1 MKRVYGV
8 AAALAVV
15 IGTSAAMALDAPA
28 AIKERQQFYKEDIGK
43 QMKGI
48 VDELKSSSPNIATI
62 KTNAANLD
70 TAAPKIPSLFP
81 AGTGPEAGVKT
92 GAKAE
97 IWQKPDE
104 FKKDAADF
112 AAAAHALN
120 VAAQSGDVSAVGAA
134 AQKVGDTCKTCHQ
147 TFREKEH

>member
-1 MKRVYGV
+1 MKRVYGL

-15 IGTSAAMALDAPA
+15 IGSGAAFALDAPA
-28 AIKERQQFYKEDIGK
+28 AIKERQEFYKDIGK
-43 QMKGI
+43 SMKGI
-48 VDELKSSSPNIATI
+48 GEELKSSSPNVADIQ
-62 KTNAANLD
+62 KLAANID
-70 TAAPKIPSLFP
+70 AAAPKVPSFFP

-112 AAAAHALN
+112 AAAAHVLN
-120 VAAQSGDVSAVGAA
+120 VAAQSGDVAA
-134 AQKVGDTCKTCHQ
+134 IKDAAGKIGEACKACHQ

>member
-1 MKRVYGV
+1 MKRVYGL
-8 AAALAVV
+8 AAMLAVV
-15 IGTSAAMALDAPA
+15 IGSGAALALDAPA
-28 AIKERQQFYKEDIGK
+28 AIKERQDFYKDIGK
-43 QMKGI
+43 SMKGLGE
-48 VDELKSSSPNIATI
+48 ELKSSSPNIADI
-62 KTNAANLD
+62 QKYSAALD
-70 TAAPKIPSLFP
+70 VAAPKVPSFFP

-112 AAAAHALN
+112 ATAAHALN
-120 VAAQSGDVSAVGAA
+120 VAAQAGDVGAVKDAA
-134 AQKVGDTCKTCHQ
+134 GKLGEACKACHQ

>member
-1 MKRVYGV
+1 MKRVYGL
-8 AAALAVV
+8 AAVLAVV
-15 IGTSAAMALDAPA
+15 IGSGAALALDAPA
-28 AIKERQQFYKEDIGK
+28 AIKERQDFYKDIGK
-43 QMKGI
+43 SMKGLGE
-48 VDELKSSSPNIATI
+48 ELKSSSPNVADV
-62 KTNAANLD
+62 KKFAANID
-70 TAAPKIPSLFP
+70 AAAPKVPSFFP

-112 AAAAHALN
+112 ATAAHALN
-120 VAAQSGDVSAVGAA
+120 VAAQSGDVAA
-134 AQKVGDTCKTCHQ
+134 IKDATGKLGEACKACHQ

>member
-1 MKRVYGV
+1 V

-15 IGTSAAMALDAPA
+15 IASGTALALDVPG
-28 AIKERQQFYKEDIGK
+28 AIKERQDVYKEIGK
-43 QMKGI
+43 SMKGI
-48 VDELKSSSPNIATI
+48 GEELKSSSPTVAEIKKFAATI
-62 KTNAANLD
+62 DTDAA
-70 TAAPKIPSLFP
+70 KVPSLFP

-92 GAKAE
+92 GAKAD

-120 VAAQSGDVSAVGAA
+120 VAAQSGDVAAVKEAA
-134 AQKVGDTCKTCHQ
+134 GKTAETCKACHQ

>member
-1 MKRVYGV
+1 MKRVYGL
-8 AAALAVV
+8 AAVLAVV
-15 IGTSAAMALDAPA
+15 IASGAAFALDAPA
-28 AIKERQQFYKEDIGK
+28 AIKDRQDFYKDLGK
-43 QMKGI
+43 SMKGLFE
-48 VDELKSSSPNIATI
+48 ELKSSSPNVDEM
-62 KTNAANLD
+62 KKFAANID
-70 TAAPKIPSLFP
+70 TAAPKIPTLFP

-104 FKKDAADF
+104 FKKDAADM

-120 VAAQSGDVSAVGAA
+120 VAAQSGDIAA
-134 AQKVGDTCKTCHQ
+134 IKDAAGKLGETCKGCHQ

>member
-8 AAALAVV
+8 AAVFAVV
-15 IGTSAAMALDAPA
+15 IASGAAIALDAPA
-28 AIKERQQFYKEDIGK
+28 AIKERQEVYKEIGK
-43 QMKGI
+43 SMKGI
-48 VDELKSSSPNIATI
+48 GEELKSSSPNVEAIKKFAATV
-62 KTNAANLD
+62 D
-70 TAAPKIPSLFP
+70 TDSQKIPTLFP
-81 AGTGPEAGVKT
+81 AGTGPESGVKT

-112 AAAAHALN
+112 ATAAHALN
-120 VAAQSGDVSAVGAA
+120 AAAQSGDVAAVKDAA
-134 AQKVGDTCKTCHQ
+134 GKIGEACKACHQ

>member
-1 MKRVYGV
+1 MKRVYGM
-8 AAALAVV
+8 AAVLAVV
-15 IGTSAAMALDAPA
+15 IGTGAAMALDAPA
-28 AIKERQQFYKEDIGK
+28 AIKERQDFYKDIGK
-43 QMKGI
+43 SMKGI
-48 VDELKSSSPNIATI
+48 GEELKSSSPNIADI
-62 KTNAANLD
+62 KKYSAAID
-70 TAAPKIPSLFP
+70 AAAPKVPSFFP

-112 AAAAHALN
+112 ATAAHALN
-120 VAAQSGDVSAVGAA
+120 VAAQSGDVGAVKDAA
-134 AQKVGDTCKTCHQ
+134 GKLGEACKACHQ

>member
-1 MKRVYGV
+1 MKRVYGL

-15 IGTSAAMALDAPA
+15 IGSGAAFALDAPA
-28 AIKERQQFYKEDIGK
+28 AIKERQEVYKEIGK
-43 QMKGI
+43 SMKGI
-48 VDELKSSSPNIATI
+48 GEELKSSSPNVADIKKFAATI
-62 KTNAANLD
+62 D
-70 TAAPKIPSLFP
+70 TDAPKVPSLFP

-120 VAAQSGDVSAVGAA
+120 VAAESGDVAA
-134 AQKVGDTCKTCHQ
+134 IKDAAGKIGEACKACHQ